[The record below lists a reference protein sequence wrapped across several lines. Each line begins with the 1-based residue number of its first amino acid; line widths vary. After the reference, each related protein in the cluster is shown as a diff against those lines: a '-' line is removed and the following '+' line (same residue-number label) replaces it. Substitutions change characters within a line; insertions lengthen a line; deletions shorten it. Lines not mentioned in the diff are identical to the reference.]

1 MKTYFCKLKQH
12 LFIFLQ
18 CGFKYTFFPPE
29 NAYCAHYHYSRYST
43 KYPYSRQLDF
53 GRQLMTANS
62 FTTPYLIWNPW
73 HSVKSDHMV
82 VDFPLACIRIAE
94 CHPVQQHIA
103 TNQMHTTHTDIR
115 VDYKFTILLN
125 NKGTRVIV

>member
-1 MKTYFCKLKQH
+1 
-12 LFIFLQ
+12 
-18 CGFKYTFFPPE
+18 
-29 NAYCAHYHYSRYST
+29 
-43 KYPYSRQLDF
+43 
-53 GRQLMTANS
+53 MTLGKVGSHGGALS
-62 FTTPYLIWNPW
+62 
-73 HSVKSDHMV
+73 
-82 VDFPLACIRIAE
+82 LACIRIAE